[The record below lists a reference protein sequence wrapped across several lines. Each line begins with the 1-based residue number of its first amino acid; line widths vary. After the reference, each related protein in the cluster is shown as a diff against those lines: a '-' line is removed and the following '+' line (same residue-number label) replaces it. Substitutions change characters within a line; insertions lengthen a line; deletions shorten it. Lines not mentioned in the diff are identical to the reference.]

1 MIINPP
7 LNVIFNIIHILN
19 IFHAKIQEK
28 KIAKGTIGFN
38 NSTPQNPKIMCSWFC
53 QLKQILNCLGPIHFL
68 LFLLTA
74 TTIADTTYGSC
85 NCHVLPMIEKNLKTT
100 SFSPYLE
107 PRIFLPPWT
116 TSPQNLFSSSFQ
128 CHLFWNL
135 FTARWNI
142 IIIANKE
149 CSPSHPE
156 GPPWIRK
163 CYRNWNA
170 VDDVRGKARLVNYW

>member
-85 NCHVLPMIEKNLKTT
+85 NCHVLPMIEKKPSKKPPSPRTLNQGYSSLPEPHHPKTC
-100 SFSPYLE
+100 SVLH
-107 PRIFLPPWT
+107 
-116 TSPQNLFSSSFQ
+116 SSA
-128 CHLFWNL
+128 
-135 FTARWNI
+135 T
-142 IIIANKE
+142 
-149 CSPSHPE
+149 CSETCSQLDE
-156 GPPWIRK
+156 T
-163 CYRNWNA
+163 
-170 VDDVRGKARLVNYW
+170 